1 MSKWPLGTQLEK
13 LVIASKLGTSI
24 GIAMLLAASAVSQAQ
39 QAPQASSAVAAASAT
54 PAVSQKATVAGPAAA
69 KSSTDTQTSDS
80 GLSAAL
86 VKEARDDGFVPV
98 KRHNLTVYCKSEVL
112 VGTAFPIRTCYNADR
127 LKLRLEQ
134 MRGN

>member
-39 QAPQASSAVAAASAT
+39 QAPQASSAVAA
-54 PAVSQKATVAGPAAA
+54 QKATVAGPAAA